1 MPGLGSAMSS
11 PDLATAVIACP
22 NCGTRYQVPRATLG
36 AAGREVQC
44 AQCSKSWHAEADAP
58 PPVPVPAPPDD
69 DLLFSAAEEAALDAA
84 FEAAAE
90 AVEPAP
96 AVPPTL
102 PNDPEHEKTLAEI
115 RAAIA
120 PRPKSVDAID
130 PALLT
135 KNRRAF
141 DKRQAH
147 ITRRLPMARFRRTA
161 RLGALVALLSVLLL
175 GYSLRTDI
183 VRLFPALAGLY
194 AAVGLPVN
202 VIGLAFE
209 DPKTLTSFRDGK
221 NVMLITAR
229 IRSIAGQAVP
239 VPPVLVSLLD
249 ANGTPL
255 YEWTVTP
262 KATEMDPG
270 EVFDFSTEVNTPPE
284 GAVTVRLSFTTAR
297 GSAATPAETS

>member
-1 MPGLGSAMSS
+1 MSS

-36 AAGREVQC
+36 ATGREVQC
-44 AQCSKSWHAEADAP
+44 AQCGKSWHAEADAP
-58 PPVPVPAPPDD
+58 PPLPVPAQNDD
-69 DLLFSAAEEAALDAA
+69 DLLFSASEEAALDAA
-84 FEAAAE
+84 FEAEAE
-90 AVEPAP
+90 AIAPPPA
-96 AVPPTL
+96 AAIPPSH
-102 PNDPEHEKTLAEI
+102 DPEHDRTLAEI

-120 PRPKSVDAID
+120 PKPKSVAAID

-135 KNRRAF
+135 ENRRAAF
-141 DKRQAH
+141 DRRQAH

-194 AAVGLPVN
+194 AALGLPVN

-229 IRSIAGQAVP
+229 IRSVAGQAVP

-249 ANGTPL
+249 ASGTPL

-262 KATEMDPG
+262 RAIEMDPG
-270 EVFDFSTEVNTPPE
+270 EVFDFSTEVNTPPA

-297 GSAATPAETS
+297 GSAAASAETS

>member
-1 MPGLGSAMSS
+1 MSS

-36 AAGREVQC
+36 ATGREVQC
-44 AQCSKSWHAEADAP
+44 AQCGKSWHAEADAP
-58 PPVPVPAPPDD
+58 VPMSAPAQNDD
-69 DLLFSAAEEAALDAA
+69 DVLFSAAEEAALDTA
-84 FEAAAE
+84 FEAEAE

-96 AVPPTL
+96 EAPAPPSH
-102 PNDPEHEKTLAEI
+102 DPERERTLAEI

-120 PRPKSVDAID
+120 PKPKSVAAMD

-135 KNRRAF
+135 ENRRAAF
-141 DKRQAH
+141 DRRQAH

-194 AAVGLPVN
+194 GALGLPVN

-229 IRSIAGQAVP
+229 IRSVAGQAVP

-262 KATEMDPG
+262 RAIEMDPG

-297 GSAATPAETS
+297 GSAAASAETS